1 MYEGGLPRPQKASV
15 LAASHGDRRT
25 EDAQSRQ
32 LGCCA
37 QADRTRPTPATE
49 KHFTIPQVAQMW
61 SMSET
66 TARRLFEEE
75 EGVLRVGLP
84 SRRVARKLKRTYI
97 TLYVPESVLNK
108 VHARLSRKPS

>member
-1 MYEGGLPRPQKASV
+1 VPEQQVSAGQVPFVSPIPPPPFV
-15 LAASHGDRRT
+15 VPEVHIV
-25 EDAQSRQ
+25 EIE
-32 LGCCA
+32 
-37 QADRTRPTPATE
+37 DRTRPTPATE

-97 TLYVPESVLNK
+97 TLYVPESVLNR
-108 VHARLSRKPS
+108 VHAHLSRKPS